1 MVNAFRE
8 GVMSNFS
15 RGSRALALA
24 LGMLGVAGAL
34 SGCAVGVSAGAGAAV
49 TVTDT
54 TNERPHAAITSDPYM
69 AGSAAASADRAADR
83 AVAEASGHPRR

>member
-15 RGSRALALA
+15 RAGRAAVLA
-24 LGMLGVAGAL
+24 LGMVSIAGAL

-54 TNERPHAAITSDPYM
+54 SNERPRAATTSDPYLSK
-69 AGSAAASADRAADR
+69 SAAAAERAA
-83 AVAEASGHPRR
+83 AEASGYPRR